1 MDCSDVMPHLS
12 TLEVHSAFASSTG
25 DANAGQPIRN
35 RGIYLERGDRLYV
48 GVYAE
53 GPNTIAGYASGVHV
67 TAQGGF
73 F

>member
-1 MDCSDVMPHLS
+1 MPVNQS
-12 TLEVHSAFASSTG
+12 E
-25 DANAGQPIRN
+25 N
-35 RGIYLERGDRLYV
+35 RGIYLERGDRVYV

-53 GPNTIAGYASGVHV
+53 GPNTAGYASGVHV

>member
-1 MDCSDVMPHLS
+1 M
-12 TLEVHSAFASSTG
+12 
-25 DANAGQPIRN
+25 
-35 RGIYLERGDRLYV
+35 ERGDRVYV

-53 GPNTIAGYASGVHV
+53 GNNTAGYAAGVHV